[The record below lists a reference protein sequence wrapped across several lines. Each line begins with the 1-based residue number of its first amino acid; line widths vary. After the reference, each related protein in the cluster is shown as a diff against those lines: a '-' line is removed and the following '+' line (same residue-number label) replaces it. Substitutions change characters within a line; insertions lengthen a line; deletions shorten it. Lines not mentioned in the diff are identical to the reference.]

1 MICVSVSY
9 PGGTGQRFD
18 HEYYQEKHRVLLVDR
33 LTSIGL
39 TRIEMDKE
47 LSGLAP
53 GTAPMFTGV
62 ARLYFNSMEEF
73 QQAMAAHGAELL
85 ADIPN
90 YTDITPQ
97 FQVSETA

>member
-9 PGGTGQRFD
+9 PGGPGKRFD
-18 HEYYQEKHRVLLVDR
+18 HEYYQDKHRALVVDR

-39 TRIEMDKE
+39 ARIEMDKG

-53 GTAPMFTGV
+53 GSEPMFTGGG
-62 ARLYFNSMEEF
+62 RLYFNSIEEF
-73 QQAMAAHGAELL
+73 QQAMAAHGAELI

-90 YTDITPQ
+90 FTDIQPQ
-97 FQVSETA
+97 FQISEAV